1 MDRFYE
7 CFSDVEDPRAGNSQH
22 DLLEILFIALLGSL
36 CGATSCA
43 DMAEFGLSKEP
54 LLRSVLSLAHG
65 IPSHDTFS
73 RVFRQLDPVGFEAAF
88 RQFMAEF
95 ARGARVKKTAG
106 VVALDGKLLR
116 RSYERGRQ
124 AMPCVMV
131 TAWGAATRMSLA
143 STVAADGNET
153 EAALR
158 LVELLQL
165 KGCVV
170 TGDALHC
177 NRAMAEAVITRGGDY
192 VLALKSNQRAMLRDA
207 EALFAAAIRPPEHP
221 ARKQPSLK
229 SASRAERA
237 HGRDE
242 TRLAIVIPA
251 PKMAL
256 DHGFP
261 GIVALARIDSR
272 RGIEPPVSRLFALS
286 KRFSAERVLDI
297 VRDHWGIENRLHWTL
312 DVTFDED
319 LARNRKD
326 NGPANLAVLRR
337 LALNIAN
344 AHPDIKTS
352 IRRKLLRAGWD
363 ENFLFDLI
371 RHMR

>member
-7 CFSDVEDPRAGNSQH
+7 CFGDIEDPRAENAQH
-22 DLLEILFIALLGSL
+22 DLLEILFIALLASL

-43 DMAEFGLSKEP
+43 DMAEFGVSKER
-54 LLRSVLSLAHG
+54 LLRSVLSLPHG

-73 RVFRQLDPVGFEAAF
+73 RVFRLLDPAGFEAAF
-88 RQFMAEF
+88 RRFMTAF
-95 ARGARVKKTAG
+95 ARGAGIKKPKD

-116 RSYERGRQ
+116 RSYERGRS

-143 STVAADGNET
+143 STVATDGNET

-177 NRAMAEAVITRGGDY
+177 NRAMAEAITARGGDY
-192 VLALKSNQRAMLRDA
+192 VLALKSNQRPMRRAA
-207 EALFAAAIRPPEHP
+207 EALLAAAKPTT
-221 ARKQPSLK
+221 K
-229 SASRAERA
+229 SVSRAERA
-237 HGRDE
+237 HGRNE
-242 TRLAIVIPA
+242 TRTAIVVPA
-251 PKMAL
+251 PEMAL

-261 GIVALARIDSR
+261 GIVAVARVESR
-272 RGIEPPVSRLFALS
+272 RDTEAPVSRLFALS
-286 KRFSAERVLDI
+286 KRFAADRLLDI

-344 AHPDIKTS
+344 AHPDTKTS
-352 IRRKLLRAGWD
+352 LRRKLLRAGWD